1 VSAPSGKKPTFVPQT
16 DAELLAAART
26 DPQAFREFYDRY
38 AVWMR
43 SWFQRQTRSETA
55 ALDLTAETF
64 ARALE
69 SRGKFRG
76 HGEGEAAAWIWGIA
90 RNVLA
95 EFFKRG
101 RVERR
106 ALRRL
111 GLEPPAVT
119 SDEIERIE
127 QLAGVEAL
135 REAVASAL
143 AELGADQR
151 EALRLRVVDELD
163 YPAVARRL
171 GVSEPT
177 ARARVSRGLRR
188 LAAALEEEPAT

>member
-1 VSAPSGKKPTFVPQT
+1 MHYPVTVVGAPATT
-16 DAELLAAART
+16 DEVDVGDLYDAMAQPVLVFFAR
-26 DPQAFREFYDRY
+26 RVYDGE
-38 AVWMR
+38 V
-43 SWFQRQTRSETA
+43 

-69 SRGKFRG
+69 SSAKFRG
-76 HGEGEAAAWIWGIA
+76 HGDREATAWIWGIA
-90 RNVLA
+90 RNVLG

-106 ALRRL
+106 ALHRL

-119 SDEIERIE
+119 SDEIDRIE
-127 QLAGVEAL
+127 HLAGVEDL
-135 REAVASAL
+135 RLAVAQAL
-143 AELGADQR
+143 ATLAADQR

-163 YPAVARRL
+163 YPSVAQRL
-171 GVSEPT
+171 GISEPT

>member
-1 VSAPSGKKPTFVPQT
+1 VDVADLY
-16 DAELLAAART
+16 DAMAQPVLVFFARRVF
-26 DPQAFREFYDRY
+26 DGE
-38 AVWMR
+38 
-43 SWFQRQTRSETA
+43 A

-69 SRGKFRG
+69 SRRKFRG
-76 HGEGEAAAWIWGIA
+76 SGERQAAAWVWGIA
-90 RNVLA
+90 RNVLG
-95 EFFKRG
+95 EYFKRG
-101 RVERR
+101 RIERT

-111 GLEPPAVT
+111 GLEPPAMT

-127 QLAGVEAL
+127 QLAGVATLRAAVAEAL
-135 REAVASAL
+135 TTL
-143 AELGADQR
+143 ADEQR

-163 YPAVARRL
+163 YPVVARRL
-171 GVSEPT
+171 GISEPT

>member
-1 VSAPSGKKPTFVPQT
+1 V
-16 DAELLAAART
+16 DADDVADLYDALSQPVLVFFAR
-26 DPQAFREFYDRY
+26 RVYDGE
-38 AVWMR
+38 V
-43 SWFQRQTRSETA
+43 

-64 ARALE
+64 ARALAA
-69 SRGKFRG
+69 RARFRG
-76 HGEGEAAAWIWGIA
+76 RGEGAAAAWVWGIA
-90 RNVLA
+90 RNVLG

-127 QLAGVEAL
+127 QLAGVESL
-135 REAVASAL
+135 RAAVADAL
-143 AELGADQR
+143 ATLAADQR

-163 YPAVARRL
+163 YPAVAHRL

>member
-1 VSAPSGKKPTFVPQT
+1 VDVADLYDSMSRPVLVFFTRRVFDG
-16 DAELLAAART
+16 EL
-26 DPQAFREFYDRY
+26 
-38 AVWMR
+38 
-43 SWFQRQTRSETA
+43 

-69 SRGKFRG
+69 SSGRFRG
-76 HGEGEAAAWIWGIA
+76 TGDREAAAWIWGIA
-90 RNVLA
+90 RNVLG

-111 GLEPPAVT
+111 GLEPPAIT

-127 QLAGVEAL
+127 QLAGVEEL
-135 REAVASAL
+135 RVAVAQAL
-143 AELGADQR
+143 ATLGADQR

-163 YPAVARRL
+163 YPVVARRL

>member
-1 VSAPSGKKPTFVPQT
+1 MSQSVLVFFTR
-16 DAELLAAART
+16 RT
-26 DPQAFREFYDRY
+26 YDGE
-38 AVWMR
+38 V
-43 SWFQRQTRSETA
+43 

-69 SRGKFRG
+69 ARSRFRG
-76 HGEGEAAAWIWGIA
+76 NSDGEAAAWIWGIA
-90 RNVLA
+90 RNVLG

-111 GLEPPAVT
+111 GLEPPAMT

-127 QLAGVEAL
+127 QLAGVETL
-135 REAVASAL
+135 RVAVADAL
-143 AELGADQR
+143 AALAADQR

-163 YPAVARRL
+163 YPSVARHL

-188 LAAALEEEPAT
+188 LAAALEQEPAT

>member
-1 VSAPSGKKPTFVPQT
+1 MSERVLVFF
-16 DAELLAAART
+16 ARRT
-26 DPQAFREFYDRY
+26 YDG
-38 AVWMR
+38 
-43 SWFQRQTRSETA
+43 EI

-69 SRGKFRG
+69 SRGRFRG
-76 HGEGEAAAWIWGIA
+76 RSDGEAAAWVWGIA
-90 RNVLA
+90 RNVLG

-111 GLEPPAVT
+111 GLEPPAV
-119 SDEIERIE
+119 SDDEIERIE
-127 QLAGVEAL
+127 QLAGVDEL
-135 REAVASAL
+135 REAVAAAL
-143 AELGADQR
+143 AALGADQR

-163 YPAVARRL
+163 YPAIARRL
-171 GVSEPT
+171 RISEAT

-188 LAAALEEEPAT
+188 LAAALEEPA